1 MIQLLLGCGV
11 MIFLLFIA
19 ALFIGLIAL
28 AVAIMTRVWPNYI
41 TPWLDKHFGESGAE
55 W

>member
-1 MIQLLLGCGV
+1 MILQLFV
-11 MIFLLFIA
+11 V

-28 AVAIMTRVWPNYI
+28 AIAFMARVWPNYI
-41 TPWLDKHFGESGAE
+41 IPWLDRHFGESGAE